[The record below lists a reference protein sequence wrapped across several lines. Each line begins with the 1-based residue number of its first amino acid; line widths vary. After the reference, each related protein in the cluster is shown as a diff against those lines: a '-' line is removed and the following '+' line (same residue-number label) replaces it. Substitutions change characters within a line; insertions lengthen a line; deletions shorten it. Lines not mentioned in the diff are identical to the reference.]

1 MKHLEN
7 CHHMAQMAAIAYMDE
22 KEAKPEYKKLGY
34 KGHKFFESEGA
45 QCHAVWTKDVYV
57 LCFRGTEPDE
67 LSDVLADLN
76 AFPDKGIMG
85 GYVHN
90 GFQNEVE
97 KLWPD
102 LLQHF
107 ADNGKGKLFFITGH
121 SLGGAMSTIT
131 ASRFG
136 DAVDCLYTYGSPRV
150 GTKGFIKTIK
160 CPHYRHVNNNDI
172 VTSVPPALML
182 YRHHGTLRYINFY
195 GYVRKLTFWQKVK
208 DKIRGYRSGILDGA
222 MDHSMT
228 NYVEFTGRKENGNA

>member
-1 MKHLEN
+1 MKHIEN
-7 CHHMAQMAAIAYMDE
+7 CHEMAQMAGIAYLDG
-22 KEAKPEYKKLGY
+22 KEAAKEYEKLGY
-34 KGHKFFESEGA
+34 TKHKFFEKDGA
-45 QCHAVWTKDVYV
+45 QCHAVWNDRRYV

-102 LLQHF
+102 LQAHYEK
-107 ADNGKGKLFFITGH
+107 NGFQKNFFITGH
-121 SLGGAMSTIT
+121 SLGGAMSTIA
-131 ASRFG
+131 ASRFQ
-136 DAVDCLYTYGSPRV
+136 DSVHCLYTYGSPRV
-150 GTKGFIKTIK
+150 GTRGFIKTIK

-195 GYVRKLTFWQKVK
+195 GYIRKLTFWQKVK
-208 DKIRGYRSGILDGA
+208 DKIRGYKSGILDGA
-222 MDHSMT
+222 MDHSMA
-228 NYVEFTGRKENGNA
+228 NYVEFTGRKENA

>member
-1 MKHLEN
+1 MKHVEN
-7 CHHMAQMAAIAYMDE
+7 CHEMARLAGIAYLDE
-22 KEAKPEYKKLGY
+22 QEASKEFKDLGY
-34 KGHKFFESEGA
+34 THHKFFDKEGA
-45 QCHAVWTKDVYV
+45 QCHAVWNDRRYV

-102 LLQHF
+102 LKSHYIE
-107 ADNGKGKLFFITGH
+107 NGDKKHFFITGH
-121 SLGGAMSTIT
+121 SLGGAMSTIA
-131 ASRFG
+131 ASRF
-136 DAVDCLYTYGSPRV
+136 DDDVDCLYTYGSPRV
-150 GTKGFIKTIK
+150 GTKSFIKTIK

-172 VTSVPPALML
+172 VTSVPPTLML

-195 GYVRKLTFWQKVK
+195 GFVRKLTFWQKIK
-208 DKIRGYRSGILDGA
+208 DKFRGYRSGVLDGVK
-222 MDHSMT
+222 DHDMSA
-228 NYVEFTGRKENGNA
+228 YIKHTGNKND

>member
-1 MKHLEN
+1 MKYVEN
-7 CHHMAQMAAIAYMDE
+7 CHEMAQMAGIAYLDG
-22 KEAKPEYKKLGY
+22 KEAAKEFKKLGY
-34 KGHKFFESEGA
+34 GKHKFFERDGA
-45 QCHAVWTKDVYV
+45 QCHAVWNERRYV

-102 LLQHF
+102 LKAHYEK
-107 ADNGKGKLFFITGH
+107 NGAKKEFFITGH
-121 SLGGAMSTIT
+121 SLGGAMSTIA
-131 ASRFG
+131 ASRFS
-136 DAVDCLYTYGSPRV
+136 DNVDCLYTYGSPRV
-150 GTKGFIKTIK
+150 GTRGFIKTIK

-195 GYVRKLTFWQKVK
+195 GYIRKLTFWQKVK
-208 DKIRGYRSGILDGA
+208 DKFRGYRSGILDGA
-222 MDHSMT
+222 MDHGMN
-228 NYVEFTGRKENGNA
+228 NYVEFTGRKENA